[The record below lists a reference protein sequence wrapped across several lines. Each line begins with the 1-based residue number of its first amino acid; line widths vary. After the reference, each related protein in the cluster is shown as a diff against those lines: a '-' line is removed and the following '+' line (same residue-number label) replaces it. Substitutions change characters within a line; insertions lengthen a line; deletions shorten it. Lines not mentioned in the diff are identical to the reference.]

1 MGLCCCFLRK
11 NDHEDETNLNPD
23 PKWRT
28 HCTWYPRPVKEVR
41 RRQMADA
48 AEKRKKSQEYRG
60 ITDPEGYK
68 RRQKKQQQLDELDSQ
83 PSENTNLRWQV
94 D

>member
-11 NDHEDETNLNPD
+11 DDHEDETNLNPD
-23 PKWRT
+23 P
-28 HCTWYPRPVKEVR
+28 EVR
-41 RRQMADA
+41 RRQLADA
-48 AEKRKKSQEYRG
+48 AEKRRKSMEYRG
-60 ITDPEGYK
+60 IKDPEGYK

-83 PSENTNLRWQV
+83 PSENTNLRWQI